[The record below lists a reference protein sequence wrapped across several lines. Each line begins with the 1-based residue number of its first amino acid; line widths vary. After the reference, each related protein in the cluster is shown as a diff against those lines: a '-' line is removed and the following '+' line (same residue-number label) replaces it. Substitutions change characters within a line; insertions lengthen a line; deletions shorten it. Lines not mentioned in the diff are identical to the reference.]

1 MKLFQ
6 KVLIT
11 ATTSTQLKTQKLC
24 LEAVV
29 MMITS
34 RRVTKKQPTIC
45 QLHFH
50 IRERVYNPFW
60 LPR

>member
-1 MKLFQ
+1 MKLLQ

-11 ATTSTQLKTQKLC
+11 ATTSTQTQNKKLC

-50 IRERVYNPFW
+50 IRERVYSPFW